1 MKRKYVQGIL
11 FGVLFATAVSCS
23 ACGGKRDEAKKSGET
38 VNAKENVVKKKE
50 AVNLFLV
57 KQNHCLTKSKMLSL
71 VQQIKKLRQSQKME

>member
-38 VNAKENVVKKKE
+38 VNAKENVLKKKE
-50 AVNLFLV
+50 AVKIV
-57 KQNHCLTKSKMLSL
+57 LSE

>member
-23 ACGGKRDEAKKSGET
+23 ACGGKKDEAKKSGET

-50 AVNLFLV
+50 AVKLV
-57 KQNHCLTKSKMLSL
+57 LSEAKMLSL

>member
-23 ACGGKRDEAKKSGET
+23 ACGGQGMRQKSGET

-50 AVNLFLV
+50 AVKLV
-57 KQNHCLTKSKMLSL
+57 LSEAK
-71 VQQIKKLRQSQKME
+71 ITA